1 MNKTPRTDA
10 EIRFKVKNTEYV
22 EANFAKQLE
31 LENNELRKELE
42 EYKKEEYLRSKWD
55 NGDTL
60 IYRYE
65 DWFNT
70 NSIKLKMKENLVN
83 EYIWIRRL

>member
-42 EYKKEEYLRSKWD
+42 EYKKEEYLRSK
-55 NGDTL
+55 
-60 IYRYE
+60 
-65 DWFNT
+65 
-70 NSIKLKMKENLVN
+70 
-83 EYIWIRRL
+83 